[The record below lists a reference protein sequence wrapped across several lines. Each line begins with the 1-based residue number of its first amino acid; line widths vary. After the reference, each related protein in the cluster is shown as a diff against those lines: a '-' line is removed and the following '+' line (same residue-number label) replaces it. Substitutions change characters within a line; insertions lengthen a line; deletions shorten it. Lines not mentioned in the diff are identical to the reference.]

1 MDLLNWHIRK
11 GDLKFW
17 KFFYFLR
24 MVCYWFRRWRLSQ
37 PETEQQKIE
46 RSKKE
51 KENSPDSNVC
61 LCEKVWLEY

>member
-1 MDLLNWHIRK
+1 
-11 GDLKFW
+11 
-17 KFFYFLR
+17 